1 MTNDSSPPVDKQ
13 AMIDWVAHGE
23 CPAAEWRIGT
33 EHEKFLFR
41 CDDHAPVGYDG
52 PNGVGKLLTDLLAE
66 MGSEATPIIEKGQ
79 IIGLKD
85 GAGGS
90 VTLEP
95 GGQLE
100 LSGAPLENL
109 HQTCAETGRHLRH
122 MRTVADPLRIGMM
135 GLGYHP
141 MAKREDISFMPKG
154 RYQIMR
160 TYMPKVGTLGL
171 DMMVRSCTVQV
182 NLDYSDEAD
191 MRRKFRTSLAL
202 QPVATALFANSPF
215 KEGQVSPYLSTRAHA
230 WTDTDAARCGVPACV
245 FDPNFGYEQWIDY
258 ILDVPMYFVHRGED
272 YVDVAG
278 HSFRDFMAG
287 NLAGF
292 EGQVPTMADF
302 EDHMTTAFPEV
313 RLKQFL
319 EMRGADSGMWSNICA
334 LPAFWVGLLYDQTSL
349 DAATALA
356 ADIGPDDVMA
366 ARLSV
371 ATDGFNG
378 TLAGHRVY
386 ELASQLVALSR
397 EGLQRRAITDSAGN
411 DESGFLSPL
420 GDCLQTQMTPAEA
433 LVHQL
438 HGGWGG
444 DLSKI
449 FTTNS
454 F

>member
-1 MTNDSSPPVDKQ
+1 
-13 AMIDWVAHGE
+13 
-23 CPAAEWRIGT
+23 
-33 EHEKFLFR
+33 
-41 CDDHAPVGYDG
+41 
-52 PNGVGKLLTDLLAE
+52 
-66 MGSEATPIIEKGQ
+66 
-79 IIGLKD
+79 
-85 GAGGS
+85 
-90 VTLEP
+90 
-95 GGQLE
+95 
-100 LSGAPLENL
+100 
-109 HQTCAETGRHLRH
+109 
-122 MRTVADPLRIGMM
+122 
-135 GLGYHP
+135 
-141 MAKREDISFMPKG
+141 
-154 RYQIMR
+154 
-160 TYMPKVGTLGL
+160 
-171 DMMVRSCTVQV
+171 
-182 NLDYSDEAD
+182 
-191 MRRKFRTSLAL
+191 
-202 QPVATALFANSPF
+202 
-215 KEGQVSPYLSTRAHA
+215 
-230 WTDTDAARCGVPACV
+230 
-245 FDPNFGYEQWIDY
+245 
-258 ILDVPMYFVHRGED
+258 
-272 YVDVAG
+272 
-278 HSFRDFMAG
+278 
-287 NLAGF
+287 
-292 EGQVPTMADF
+292 
-302 EDHMTTAFPEV
+302 
-313 RLKQFL
+313 
-319 EMRGADSGMWSNICA
+319 MRGADSGMWSNICA